1 MASNIHDIRH
11 EQQER
16 SNKIIALIPSSVYIV
31 FALLSLFIFTCG
43 GVKQPVEPGGVLV
56 ALGTPDAGMG
66 DDGPSPG
73 EPGSPDPPAAQE
85 PEEATSKDPDP
96 VPEQISKPQKESK
109 PTTTSPKTDPKKTVQ
124 TEDPEAIAL
133 KKERE
138 AAKKKAEEAE
148 RARVEKDAQDRAA
161 AAKKAA
167 DDAAKKKAADD
178 AKNKQGSKFKNP
190 NGSNGANGT
199 KTGQG
204 NNGTPGSQGDPNGDP
219 NAKNLEGVSGSGGKV
234 GGNLAGRRI
243 AKRGP
248 GIKDNSQKTGTVVLY
263 VCVDAAGNV
272 TSAKYTQ
279 SGSNTADADLISKA
293 VSDAKQW
300 KFDKSDFDSQCG
312 TFTYTYKLQ

>member
-1 MASNIHDIRH
+1 MATNIHDIRH
-11 EQQER
+11 EEQER
-16 SNKIIALIPSSVYIV
+16 NNKMFALIPSSVYIV
-31 FALLSLFIFTCG
+31 FAIVSLFIFTCG
-43 GVKQPVEPGGVLV
+43 GVQTPVEPGGVLV
-56 ALGTPDAGMG
+56 ALGAPDVGMG

-73 EPGSPDPPAAQE
+73 EPGSPEPPMAQE
-85 PEEATSKDPDP
+85 PEEAASEE
-96 VPEQISKPQKESK
+96 PEPQKKLVQNRKKRRNLRLLLLRQILKRLFK
-109 PTTTSPKTDPKKTVQ
+109 PKILKRSP
-124 TEDPEAIAL
+124 L

-138 AAKKKAEEAE
+138 AAKKRAEDAEKAKQEQA
-148 RARVEKDAQDRAA
+148 AKDKAT

-167 DDAAKKKAADD
+167 DEAAKKKAAED

-190 NGSNGANGT
+190 NGTNGGGGT

-204 NNGTPGSQGDPNGDP
+204 NNGTAGSQGDPNGDP

-234 GGNLAGRRI
+234 GGNLSGRKI

-263 VCVDAAGNV
+263 VCVDGAGNV

-279 SGSNTADADLISKA
+279 SGSNTADADLINLA
-293 VSDAKQW
+293 VRDAKLW
-300 KFDKSDFDSQCG
+300 KFDKSEFDSQCG

>member
-1 MASNIHDIRH
+1 MATNIHDIRH
-11 EQQER
+11 EEQER
-16 SNKIIALIPSSVYIV
+16 NNKMFALIPSSVYIV
-31 FALLSLFIFTCG
+31 FAIVSLFIFTCG
-43 GVKQPVEPGGVLV
+43 GVQTPVEPGGVLV
-56 ALGTPDAGMG
+56 ALGAPDVGMG

-73 EPGSPDPPAAQE
+73 EPGSPEPPMAQE
-85 PEEATSKDPDP
+85 PEEAASEE
-96 VPEQISKPQKESK
+96 PEPAEEISPKPQKETK
-109 PTTTSPKTDPKKTVQ
+109 PTTTTSKADPKKTVQ

-138 AAKKKAEEAE
+138 AAKKRAEDAEKAKQEQA
-148 RARVEKDAQDRAA
+148 AKDKAA
-161 AAKKAA
+161 ATKKAA
-167 DDAAKKKAADD
+167 DEAAKKKAAED

-190 NGSNGANGT
+190 NGTNGGGGT

-204 NNGTPGSQGDPNGDP
+204 NNGTAGSQGDPNGDP

-234 GGNLAGRRI
+234 GGNLSGRKI

-263 VCVDAAGNV
+263 VCVDGAGNV

-279 SGSNTADADLISKA
+279 SGSNTADADLINLA
-293 VSDAKQW
+293 VRDAKLW
-300 KFDKSDFDSQCG
+300 KFDKSEFDSQCG